1 MKIKFCDLNKSLVEE
16 VSKLG
21 IESVHGDYFMESYK
35 TFRPV
40 LVTASNPFWSFGG
53 GIDAHFIT
61 HFKGP
66 CIYKQAIQGGMERIG
81 NICFCISVND
91 DIEADKDSIEKALKF
106 AVANTYEG
114 ETLLL
119 SGIGTGIGRLSDKDF
134 VDVLRL
140 VVLKNQ

>member
-1 MKIKFCDLNKSLVEE
+1 
-16 VSKLG
+16 
-21 IESVHGDYFMESYK
+21 
-35 TFRPV
+35 
-40 LVTASNPFWSFGG
+40 
-53 GIDAHFIT
+53 
-61 HFKGP
+61 
-66 CIYKQAIQGGMERIG
+66 MERIG